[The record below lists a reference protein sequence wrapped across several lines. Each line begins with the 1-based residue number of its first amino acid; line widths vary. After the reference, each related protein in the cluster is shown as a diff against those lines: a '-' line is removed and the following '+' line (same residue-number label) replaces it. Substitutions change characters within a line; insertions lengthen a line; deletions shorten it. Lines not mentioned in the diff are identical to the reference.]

1 MSKEQ
6 MASNF
11 IRLEVMLVRDRS
23 LMTADKYLA
32 QNDPPPSLSSSV
44 IFPMPP
50 NFQVDVN
57 QNVHLAR
64 YRTPYRM
71 Q

>member
-23 LMTADKYLA
+23 LMTSDKYLA

-50 NFQVDVN
+50 PPPPNSQVDVN

-64 YRTPYRM
+64 
-71 Q
+71 